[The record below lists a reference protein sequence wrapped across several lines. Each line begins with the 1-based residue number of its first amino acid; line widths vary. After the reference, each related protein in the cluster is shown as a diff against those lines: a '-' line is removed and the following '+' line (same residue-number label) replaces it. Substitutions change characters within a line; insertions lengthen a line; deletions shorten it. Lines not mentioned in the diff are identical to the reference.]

1 MMHDWNK
8 NEICQGDPMERNI
21 IKTIIVLGIF
31 VFCLPVFAQENSK
44 DLIQAAI
51 LLDTSNSMDGLI
63 NQTKAQLWKIVNEL
77 ALARKNG
84 RIPQLQIALYEYGNN
99 SIPQKDGY
107 IRQVVGLTG
116 DLDRI
121 SDELFRL
128 KTNGGDEYCGQVID
142 RAVRELQWS
151 REKDV
156 LKIIFIA
163 GNEPFT
169 QGSYDYK
176 KSCRDAIGKGIIVN
190 TIFCGNREEGIRSQW
205 KDGADLAD
213 GLYSNIDQNQSIA
226 HMAAPQDDEISR
238 LGRVLNDTYVA
249 YGAKGKEAK
258 ELQAKQDANAQSVAA
273 PVLAE
278 RSVAKASAQYSNSGW
293 DLVDASVNDPG
304 LFDKVEKEQLP
315 QEMRDMNSLERKN
328 YIAEKA
334 GKRKEIQAQ
343 INTLNSERQKYIAE
357 QQKKT
362 GDKTLDQAVLGAI
375 RKQAQEK
382 NYVFE

>member
-1 MMHDWNK
+1 MK
-8 NEICQGDPMERNI
+8 RNI
-21 IKTIIVLGIF
+21 MKTIVVLGLFI
-31 VFCLPVFAQENSK
+31 FCLPALAQEKSQ

-84 RIPQLQIALYEYGNN
+84 KAPQLQIALYEYGNN
-99 SIPQKDGY
+99 SLSPKEGY
-107 IRQVVGLTG
+107 IRQVVGLSG

-121 SDELFRL
+121 SEELFRL
-128 KTNGGDEYCGQVID
+128 KTNGGEEYCGQVID

-176 KSCRDAIGKGIIVN
+176 KSCRDAISKGIIVN
-190 TIFCGNREEGIRSQW
+190 TIFCGNRDEGIRSQW

-226 HMAAPQDDEISR
+226 HTAAPQDDEISR
-238 LGRVLNDTYVA
+238 LGRILNDTYVA

-258 ELQAKQDANAQSVAA
+258 ELQAKQDANAQSVAE

-278 RSVAKASAQYSNSGW
+278 RSIAKASAQYSNSGW
-293 DLVDASVNDPG
+293 DMVDASVNEPG
-304 LFDKVEKEQLP
+304 FIDKVEKEQLP
-315 QEMRDMNSLERKN
+315 QEMRSMNSQERKN

-334 GKRKEIQAQ
+334 GKRKEIQAE
-343 INTLNSERQKYIAE
+343 INKLNSERLKYIAE

-362 GDKTLDQAVLGAI
+362 GDATLDQAVLGAI
-375 RKQAQEK
+375 RKQALEK

>member
-1 MMHDWNK
+1 MK
-8 NEICQGDPMERNI
+8 RNI
-21 IKTIIVLGIF
+21 VKAIVVLGIF
-31 VFCLPVFAQENSK
+31 VFCLPALAQEKNGE
-44 DLIQAAI
+44 LLQAAI

-99 SIPQKDGY
+99 NLSRKDGY

-128 KTNGGDEYCGQVID
+128 KTNGGEEYCGQVISQ
-142 RAVRELQWS
+142 AVRELQWS
-151 REKDV
+151 QEKDV

-169 QGSYDYK
+169 QGRYDYK

-190 TIFCGNREEGIRSQW
+190 TIFCGNREEGIRTQW

-293 DLVDASVNDPG
+293 DLVDASAKDPG

-315 QEMRDMNSLERKN
+315 QEMRGMNSPERKK
-328 YIAEKA
+328 YISEKA
-334 GKRKEIQAQ
+334 GKRKEIRAQ
-343 INTLNSERQKYIAE
+343 INTLNTERQKYIAE

-362 GDKTLDQAVLGAI
+362 GDATLDQAVLGAI
-375 RKQAQEK
+375 RKQALEK

>member
-1 MMHDWNK
+1 MHDRNK
-8 NEICQGDPMERNI
+8 NETCQGDPMKRNI
-21 IKTIIVLGIF
+21 VKSIVLLGIF
-31 VFCLPVFAQENSK
+31 VFCLPAFAQEKSR

-63 NQTKAQLWKIVNEL
+63 NQTKAQLWKIVTEL

-84 RIPQLQIALYEYGNN
+84 RIPQLQIALFEYGNN
-99 SIPQKDGY
+99 NISRQDGY

-151 REKDV
+151 QEKDV

-169 QGSYDYK
+169 QGSSDYK
-176 KSCRDAIGKGIIVN
+176 KSCRDAISKGIIVN

-213 GLYSNIDQNQSIA
+213 GLYSHIDQNQSIA

-278 RSVAKASAQYSNSGW
+278 RSVAKASAQYSNTGW

-334 GKRKEIQAQ
+334 GKRKEIQTQ
-343 INTLNSERQKYIAE
+343 INTLNTERQKYIAE

-362 GDKTLDQAVLGAI
+362 GDNTLDQAVLGAI
-375 RKQAQEK
+375 RKQAREK

>member
-1 MMHDWNK
+1 M
-8 NEICQGDPMERNI
+8 
-21 IKTIIVLGIF
+21 KTIIVFGIF
-31 VFCLPVFAQENSK
+31 IFSSPVFAEEQSQN
-44 DLIQAAI
+44 LIQAAI

-77 ALARKNG
+77 ALARKDG
-84 RIPQLQIALYEYGNN
+84 KVPQLQIALYEYGNN
-99 SIPQKDGY
+99 SLSPKDGY
-107 IRQVVGLTG
+107 IRQVVGLSG

-121 SDELFRL
+121 SEELFRL
-128 KTNGGDEYCGQVID
+128 KTNGGEEYCGQVID

-151 REKDV
+151 LEKDV

-176 KSCRDAIGKGIIVN
+176 KSCRDAITKGIIVN
-190 TIFCGNREEGIRSQW
+190 TIFCGNRDEGIRSQW

-213 GLYSNIDQNQSIA
+213 GLYSNIAQDQSIA
-226 HMAAPQDDEISR
+226 HTAAPQDAEISR
-238 LGRVLNDTYVA
+238 LGRELNDTYVA
-249 YGAKGKEAK
+249 FGSKGKEAK
-258 ELQAKQDANAQSVAA
+258 DLQAKQDANAQSVAA

-293 DLVDASVNDPG
+293 DMVDASVKEPG
-304 LFDKVEKEQLP
+304 LIDKVEKEQLP
-315 QEMRDMNSLERKN
+315 QEMRSMNSQERKN
-328 YIAEKA
+328 YIAAKA
-334 GKRKEIQAQ
+334 GKRKEIQAE
-343 INTLNSERQKYIAE
+343 INKLNSERQKYIAE

-362 GDKTLDQAVLGAI
+362 GDATLDQAVLGAI
-375 RKQAQEK
+375 RKQALEK

>member
-1 MMHDWNK
+1 MK
-8 NEICQGDPMERNI
+8 RNI
-21 IKTIIVLGIF
+21 VRAIVVLGIF
-31 VFCLPVFAQENSK
+31 VFCLPAFAEEKSE

-99 SIPQKDGY
+99 NLAKKDGY

-128 KTNGGDEYCGQVID
+128 KTNGGDEFCGQVID
-142 RAVRELQWS
+142 QAVRELQWS

-176 KSCRDAIGKGIIVN
+176 KSCRDAVSKGIIVN
-190 TIFCGNREEGIRSQW
+190 TIFCGNREEGIRTQW

-213 GLYSNIDQNQSIA
+213 GLYSNIDQNRSIA

-238 LGRVLNDTYVA
+238 LGRVLNETYVA
-249 YGAKGKEAK
+249 YGVKGKEAK
-258 ELQAKQDANAQSVAA
+258 EMQSRQDANAQSMAA

-278 RSVAKASAQYSNSGW
+278 RSVAKASAQYTNSGW
-293 DLVDASVNDPG
+293 DLVDASATDPG
-304 LFDKVEKEQLP
+304 LSDKVEKEQLP

-343 INTLNSERQKYIAE
+343 INTLNTERQKYLAE

-362 GDKTLDQAVLGAI
+362 GDNTLDQAVLGAI
-375 RKQAQEK
+375 RKQAREK